1 MPRQGQIDPIL
12 PGKLQHR
19 TAVQKRV
26 GEVHRGIAAPRFN
39 QYTRRPHNEFGA
51 NFGDQLAQSQACVV
65 LGTQAGKAPVCRINA
80 KNGIIANKIGLV
92 NRRKPNT
99 ASLELRNI
107 ALTH

>member
-19 TAVQKRV
+19 AAVQKRV

-39 QYTRRPHNEFGA
+39 QNTCCPHNKFGA

-80 KNGIIANKIGLV
+80 KNGIIADKIGLI
-92 NRRKPNT
+92 NCRKPNT
-99 ASLELRNI
+99 ASLEFRNI
-107 ALTH
+107 ALAH